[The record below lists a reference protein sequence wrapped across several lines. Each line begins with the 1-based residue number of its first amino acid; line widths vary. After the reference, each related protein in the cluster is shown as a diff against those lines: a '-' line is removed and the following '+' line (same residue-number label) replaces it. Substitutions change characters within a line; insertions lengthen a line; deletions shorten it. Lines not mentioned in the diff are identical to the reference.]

1 LNTKDYN
8 SIVDAL
14 SDNLFRYAIKTVRQ
28 EADAHDVVQHCFER
42 LWINRDKVD
51 PSKVKS
57 YLFST
62 AHNFIIDMFRKNK
75 RTSYEEVLPEQ
86 GYQPQSHN
94 DELKEMLDKCLVQLS
109 EIQRSVLLLRDYEGY
124 NYQEI
129 ADMTQLNESQ
139 VKVYIFRARQKMQQL
154 LTVQH

>member
-1 LNTKDYN
+1 M
-8 SIVDAL
+8 
-14 SDNLFRYAIKTVRQ
+14 
-28 EADAHDVVQHCFER
+28 
-42 LWINRDKVD
+42 
-51 PSKVKS
+51 KVKS

-109 EIQRSVLLLRDYEGY
+109 DSYLPY
-124 NYQEI
+124 NIKPVCE
-129 ADMTQLNESQ
+129 
-139 VKVYIFRARQKMQQL
+139 QKL
-154 LTVQH
+154 AWTITTSSR